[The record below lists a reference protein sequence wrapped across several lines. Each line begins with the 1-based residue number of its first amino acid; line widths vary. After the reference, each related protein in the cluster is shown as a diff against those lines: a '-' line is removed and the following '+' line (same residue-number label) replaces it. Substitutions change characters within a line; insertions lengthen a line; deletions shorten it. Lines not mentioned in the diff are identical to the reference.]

1 MDAVVSQADVT
12 PLRLQ
17 WIRPSHGVLTAL
29 KYIGFALIW
38 GVGPLYVAAFE
49 PYESKSPFGMALGVA
64 GLTCMLVGAS
74 MYVLRKH
81 VAMFKKVGKL
91 NTWLSA
97 HIVLCLVGPTLI
109 MYHATFNILAPNS
122 GVAIYSMLIVVGS
135 GLFGKYI
142 HGHVLQTLGGERA
155 GLKQIE
161 KQRTLIDLDVAG
173 QNGVPKGLLDKIQQ
187 FFEVRTAGK
196 HVGVV
201 KSFYLLTK
209 LDWLERRILR
219 QASKE
224 FKAGLLTRRD
234 LRPQQRASIEVEGLQ
249 GLAIKTGF
257 EKRLA
262 LIEATERAFRFWHHL
277 HVPLLVVLVL
287 TVVFHLI
294 AVLLF

>member
-1 MDAVVSQADVT
+1 MDAAVSQADVA
-12 PLRLQ
+12 PISLQ
-17 WIRPSHGVLTAL
+17 WIRPSSGVLTAL
-29 KYIGFALIW
+29 KYLGFTLIW
-38 GVGPLYVAAFE
+38 GVGPVYVVTFA
-49 PYESKSPFGMALGVA
+49 PYESKSPFGMALGIA
-64 GLTCMLVGAS
+64 GLSCMIVGAA

-81 VAMFKKVGKL
+81 VAGLKKFGKL

-97 HIVLCLVGPTLI
+97 HIALCLIGPTLI

-122 GVAIYSMLIVVGS
+122 GIAIYSMLVVVGS
-135 GLFGKYI
+135 GVFGKYI

-173 QNGVPKGLLDKIQQ
+173 QNGVPQSLLEKIQQ
-187 FFEVRTAGK
+187 FFAVRTSSK
-196 HVGVV
+196 NVGVV
-201 KSFYLLTK
+201 KSFYLLGK
-209 LDWLERRILR
+209 LDWLERRILQ

-224 FKAGLLTRRD
+224 FKAGLVMRRD
-234 LRPQQRASIEVEGLQ
+234 LRPQQRAMIEVDGLQ

-257 EKRLA
+257 EKRIA
-262 LIEATERAFRFWHHL
+262 LMEATERAFRFWHHL

-287 TVVFHLI
+287 TVLFHLT